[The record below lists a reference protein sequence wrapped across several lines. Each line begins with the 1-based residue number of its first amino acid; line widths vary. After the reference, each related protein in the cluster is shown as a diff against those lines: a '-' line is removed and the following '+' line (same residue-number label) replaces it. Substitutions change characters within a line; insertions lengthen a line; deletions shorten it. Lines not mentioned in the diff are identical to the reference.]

1 MKILNQ
7 NTKINLEL
15 LATISGYSYG
25 ELKEEATNAK
35 GETYLKTVLDDN
47 KKPVL
52 DTSKVQIQ
60 TVSFS
65 EDGEILRNTFKLNK
79 EVSEEKM
86 KSLQGKTFKFGGV
99 MEHEIKQDGSDFA
112 NKTYSAKEFGQEVKS
127 EESVFSANKTLVAFI
142 DNVVEKEMKDR
153 TTKKITG
160 YNTIFQIV
168 SMNGTKMDVKNI
180 KLKDERADKYK
191 ALKGRKVMFDNI
203 KIFAGSGKVYFSTE
217 EAPKEVK

>member
-15 LATISGYSYG
+15 IATISGYSFG
-25 ELKEEATNAK
+25 ELKEKAKNAK
-35 GETYLKTVLDDN
+35 GEEYLKTVLDDN

-60 TVSFS
+60 TISFA

-79 EVSEEKM
+79 EIAEDKM
-86 KSLQGKTFKFGGV
+86 KTLQGKTFKFEGV
-99 MEHEIKQDGSDFA
+99 MEHEIATEGSDFK
-112 NKTYSAKEFGQEVKS
+112 NKTYSAKEIGQEVKS
-127 EESVFSANKTLVAFI
+127 EETVFSANKTLIAFI
-142 DNVVEKEMKDR
+142 DNVVEKEVKDR
-153 TTKKITG
+153 TTKKITS
-160 YNTIFQIV
+160 YNTVFQIV

-191 ALKGRKVMFDNI
+191 ALKGKKVIFDNI

-217 EAPKEVK
+217 EIPKEVK